1 MFKFFIRILLVFILF
16 ILSACIFD
24 NTNYM
29 GIKSKTDLYLPEFN
43 FQNQNGVYIS
53 DSDFAS
59 KLVLVTF
66 MYSNCKTEC
75 PAALNELNNFEKI
88 RNEYNDELNII
99 IFSIDPVNDTQL
111 QVNNLLNKYELN
123 NSLDYLIAD
132 KYDLKVIWE
141 HFYVPLAYVQ
151 SKSLKD
157 NLILHSIPAYLISNQ
172 NKFTL
177 IYTEFDIDSIKV
189 DIKNILN

>member
-1 MFKFFIRILLVFILF
+1 MSKFFIRILLVFILF

-24 NTNYM
+24 NTNYL
-29 GIKSKTDLYLPEFN
+29 GIKSKTDLYLHEFN

-53 DSDFAS
+53 DADFPS
-59 KLVLVTF
+59 KLILVTF
-66 MYSNCKTEC
+66 MYSNCKAEC
-75 PAALNELNNFEKI
+75 PSALNDLKNFEKI
-88 RNEYNDELNII
+88 RNEYKDELNII

-111 QVNNLLNKYELN
+111 QVRNLLNKYELN
-123 NSLDYLIAD
+123 HSLDYLIAD

-141 HFYVPLAYVQ
+141 HFYVPVAYVQ
-151 SKSLKD
+151 SKSLKG

>member
-1 MFKFFIRILLVFILF
+1 MFKFFIKIFPVFILF

-29 GIKSKTDLYLPEFN
+29 GIKSKTDLYLPGFN

-53 DSDFAS
+53 DSDFSS

-75 PAALNELNNFEKI
+75 PSALNDLKNFEKI

-111 QVNNLLNKYELN
+111 QVKNLLNKYELN

-141 HFYVPLAYVQ
+141 HFYVPVAYVQ
-151 SKSLKD
+151 SKSLKG